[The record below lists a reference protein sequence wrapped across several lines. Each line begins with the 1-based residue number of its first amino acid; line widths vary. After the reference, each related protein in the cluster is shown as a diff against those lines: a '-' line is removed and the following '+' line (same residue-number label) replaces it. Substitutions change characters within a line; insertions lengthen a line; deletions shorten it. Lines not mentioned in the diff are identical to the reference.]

1 MDSRIHALGQSEL
14 GASRLHKSKIEHA
27 EPTIRPVIRDAGDT
41 APISWDLSIWP
52 KRSAEKTKMDEA
64 RSRPHS
70 QLELFEQMILPHLDA
85 AYNLARWLTRNDQD
99 AQDVVQESYL
109 RAFRFFDGYRGGD
122 GKAWVLAVVR
132 NTCRTW
138 QLRQNRERAA
148 VPFDESAHSGN
159 GIAPDQEQSVVDRE
173 RTGVLR
179 TCIETLP
186 IEFREVLV
194 MRELEEMSYQ
204 EIADTLGVALGT
216 VMSRLSRARKRLEE
230 CVASRMLEAAR

>member
-1 MDSRIHALGQSEL
+1 MAPVSPKSRRT
-14 GASRLHKSKIEHA
+14 RLHKSKIEHA
-27 EPTIRPVIRDAGDT
+27 ELTIQPLIRDAASSTPVSWDLTIRP
-41 APISWDLSIWP
+41 
-52 KRSAEKTKMDEA
+52 KRRAEETSFDGTD
-64 RSRPHS
+64 SRPQS
-70 QLELFEQMILPHLDA
+70 QLELFEEIILPHLDA

-122 GKAWVLAVVR
+122 GKAWLLAVVR

-138 QLRQNRERAA
+138 QLRQNRERGA
-148 VPFDESAHSGN
+148 VPFDEIAHSGN
-159 GIAPDQEQSVVDRE
+159 GLALDQEQNIVDQE
-173 RTGVLR
+173 KAGVLR
-179 TCIETLP
+179 ACIEGLP
-186 IEFREVLV
+186 TDFREVLV

-230 CVASRMLEAAR
+230 CVASRRLEIAR